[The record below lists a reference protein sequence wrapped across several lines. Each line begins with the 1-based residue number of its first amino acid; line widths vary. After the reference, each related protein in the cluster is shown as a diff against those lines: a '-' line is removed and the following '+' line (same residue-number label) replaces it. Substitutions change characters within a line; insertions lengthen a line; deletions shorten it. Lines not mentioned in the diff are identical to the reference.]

1 MRIFF
6 AAIIVLLGANLL
18 VDLLDSNM
26 VQMMEERKQTIER
39 LMND

>member
-39 LMND
+39 LMN

>member
-1 MRIFF
+1 MRIAF

-26 VQMMEERKQTIER
+26 VQMMEDRKQTIER
-39 LMND
+39 LMN

>member
-26 VQMMEERKQTIER
+26 VQMMEDRKQTIER
-39 LMND
+39 LMN